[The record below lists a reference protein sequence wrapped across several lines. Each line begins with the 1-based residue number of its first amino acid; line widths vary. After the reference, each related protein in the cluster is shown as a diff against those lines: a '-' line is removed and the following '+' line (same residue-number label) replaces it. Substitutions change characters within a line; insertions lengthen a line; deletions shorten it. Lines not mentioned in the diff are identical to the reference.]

1 MGCIFYFLFL
11 ISTILGSLLV
21 IKVNKSH
28 YFGLGIFLL
37 IFSGACFYK
46 FVTYNNVTPLDVYR
60 GKTELKI
67 TETKIGDSIV
77 KKDSVVVFKK

>member
-1 MGCIFYFLFL
+1 MDFIFYFLFL
-11 ISTILGSLLV
+11 ISAVLGGLLV
-21 IKVNKSH
+21 LKTNKSC

-37 IFSGACFYK
+37 IFSGSCFYI

-60 GKTELKI
+60 GRTELKI
-67 TETKIGDSIV
+67 TETKIGNNIV

>member
-1 MGCIFYFLFL
+1 MNFLFYFLFL
-11 ISTILGSLLV
+11 ISVVLGSLLV
-21 IKVNKSH
+21 VKTNKSR
-28 YFGLGIFLL
+28 YFVLGIFLL